1 MKNKKEIFITIGIV
15 ALIILILAINI
26 LDTPKTKEIVNQ
38 EQTQKT
44 NIVKDYSKLDALFAY
59 SGTYVRDSYLIIMN
73 ISSKTTIDLTITN
86 GESFAT
92 ITLELDSN
100 NYLVNQEA
108 LMDVEKVNI
117 KIYKTKTGIN
127 LIASTKIE
135 ESIFYNLSGEFKTDN
150 FNDNNWSGYYTNEDT
165 SIIIDEYGENLIYLY
180 IDSIEYSNY
189 IDTYEKDKITLEEA
203 YLEGTEKITI
213 EKTENGIKLSS
224 NKEGDKYLF
233 SSVSGEYKKQQ

>member
-1 MKNKKEIFITIGIV
+1 MKNKKNIFITIGIV

-38 EQTQKT
+38 EETQKT

-59 SGTYVRDSYLIIMN
+59 SGTYVRDNYLIIMN

-135 ESIFYNLSGEFKTDN
+135 ESIFYNLFGAMKV
-150 FNDNNWSGYYTNEDT
+150 
-165 SIIIDEYGENLIYLY
+165 
-180 IDSIEYSNY
+180 IE
-189 IDTYEKDKITLEEA
+189 
-203 YLEGTEKITI
+203 
-213 EKTENGIKLSS
+213 
-224 NKEGDKYLF
+224 
-233 SSVSGEYKKQQ
+233 V